1 MPTVKV
7 RNLKNKEVGDVEL
20 LDAIFGVE
28 LNESLIH
35 SAVMNYQANGRQG
48 TSATKTR
55 GNVSGSGRKL
65 WKQKGTGRAR
75 IASLR
80 SPLWKGG
87 GNVHGP
93 QPRDWSYQMPKKMR
107 RGALRSA
114 LSERLREGNLIV
126 IDGFEFNNPKT
137 SEFLAAIGT
146 LGLSEN
152 KKKPTKTLIIDS
164 LDNLNLILSSR
175 NVAKTKVTNSF
186 GLNIYDIIYHEK
198 LLISKSALEELTSL
212 LAPKRESEKAAGAE
226 ASEKKPKAG
235 KETDTAKTKALKD
248 VDDAVTD
255 KDLEESKAKT
265 DRAAKKAGEEKAVDT
280 PKTKKEP
287 KPKSEKTLKKEAA
300 AKNEADKNA
309 SADEAPAKAT
319 EAPADKAESKEEA
332 ADNE

>member
-7 RNLKNKEVGDVEL
+7 RNLKNKEVGEVKL
-20 LDAIFGVE
+20 SDAVFGAE
-28 LNESLIH
+28 LNEALIH

-107 RGALRSA
+107 RGAMRSA

-126 IDGFEFNNPKT
+126 IDEFGFKNPKT
-137 SEFLAAIGT
+137 KEFLGAMGS
-146 LGLSEN
+146 LGLVD
-152 KKKPTKTLIIDS
+152 KKARTKTLIVDS
-164 LDNLNLILSSR
+164 LDNANLVLSSR
-175 NVAKTKVTNSF
+175 NIEKTKVTNSF
-186 GLNIYDIIYHEK
+186 GLNIYDVIYHEK
-198 LLISKSALEELTSL
+198 LLISKAAVEELNEL
-212 LAPKRESEKAAGAE
+212 LDPGREAE
-226 ASEKKPKAG
+226 SAKDAVSTVAEKPKAG
-235 KETDTAKTKALKD
+235 KKESTET
-248 VDDAVTD
+248 VTT
-255 KDLEESKAKT
+255 EPKAK
-265 DRAAKKAGEEKAVDT
+265 
-280 PKTKKEP
+280 KEA
-287 KPKSEKTLKKEAA
+287 KPKSEK
-300 AKNEADKNA
+300 A
-309 SADEAPAKAT
+309 SAKK
-319 EAPADKAESKEEA
+319 PADKKTPAAKSKKEA

>member
-20 LDAIFGVE
+20 SDAVFGVE

-35 SAVMNYQANGRQG
+35 AAVMNYRANGRSG
-48 TSATKTR
+48 NSATKTR

-126 IDGFEFNNPKT
+126 IDEISFKNPKT
-137 SEFLAAIGT
+137 KDFLAALGT
-146 LGLSEN
+146 LGLVE
-152 KKKPTKTLIIDS
+152 KAKRAKTLIVDS
-164 LDNLNLILSSR
+164 LDNENLVLSSR
-175 NVAKTKVTNSF
+175 NVQKTKITNSF

-198 LLISKSALEELTSL
+198 LLISKAAVEELNNL
-212 LAPKRESEKAAGAE
+212 LDPKRESCEEVVEAKTEAKTDTKQKAKKAEKPAGKGVE
-226 ASEKKPKAG
+226 EKPKA
-235 KETDTAKTKALKD
+235 KN
-248 VDDAVTD
+248 
-255 KDLEESKAKT
+255 
-265 DRAAKKAGEEKAVDT
+265 AAKPKAEKA
-280 PKTKKEP
+280 
-287 KPKSEKTLKKEAA
+287 EAA
-300 AKNEADKNA
+300 PAEEIAPLDVESPA
-309 SADEAPAKAT
+309 ELPEGDEVLELPA
-319 EAPADKAESKEEA
+319 AEEGEIK
-332 ADNE
+332 

>member
-20 LDAIFGVE
+20 LDAVFGVE
-28 LNESLIH
+28 LNEALIH
-35 SAVMNYQANGRQG
+35 SAVMNYRANARAG

-126 IDGFEFNNPKT
+126 IDEFGFKNPKT
-137 SEFLAAIGT
+137 SEFINAIAGLKLADDT
-146 LGLSEN
+146 
-152 KKKPTKTLIIDS
+152 KKQVKTLIVDS
-164 LDNLNLILSSR
+164 LDNENLVLSSR
-175 NVAKTKVTNSF
+175 NVQKTKVTNSF

-198 LLISKSALEELTSL
+198 LLISKAALEELNAL
-212 LAPKRESEKAAGAE
+212 LDPNREPEAAAE
-226 ASEKKPKAG
+226 GVEEKPKAKKVAKPKVE
-235 KETDTAKTKALKD
+235 KETSA
-248 VDDAVTD
+248 
-255 KDLEESKAKT
+255 E
-265 DRAAKKAGEEKAVDT
+265 
-280 PKTKKEP
+280 EP
-287 KPKSEKTLKKEAA
+287 KAKKEAKAKADEKVAETAAPLNEEKPKKEAKPKAVKA
-300 AKNEADKNA
+300 AKEEKPEVEAEK
-309 SADEAPAKAT
+309 EAT
-319 EAPADKAESKEEA
+319 EDE
-332 ADNE
+332 

>member
-20 LDAIFGVE
+20 SDAIFGVE
-28 LNESLIH
+28 LNEALIH

-75 IASLR
+75 IASIR

-114 LSERLREGNLIV
+114 LSERLREGNLLIIDEFSFKSVKTKDFIV
-126 IDGFEFNNPKT
+126 AVSGLALAT
-137 SEFLAAIGT
+137 S
-146 LGLSEN
+146 
-152 KKKPTKTLIIDS
+152 KKPVKTLIVDS

-175 NVAKTKVTNSF
+175 NVEKTKVTNSF

-198 LLISKSALEELTSL
+198 LLISKTALEELTSL
-212 LAPKRESEKAAGAE
+212 LDPKRESGGTVAVAVAAAEAVEEKPKAKKEAVAPAEAVEEKPKAKKEAAPKAEKAEKPKAEKAAKPAAE
-226 ASEKKPKAG
+226 KAEKPAPK
-235 KETDTAKTKALKD
+235 K
-248 VDDAVTD
+248 
-255 KDLEESKAKT
+255 
-265 DRAAKKAGEEKAVDT
+265 AAKKAD
-280 PKTKKEP
+280 
-287 KPKSEKTLKKEAA
+287 AA
-300 AKNEADKNA
+300 PVE
-309 SADEAPAKAT
+309 EAPAVEETPVVETT
-319 EAPADKAESKEEA
+319 EETT
-332 ADNE
+332 DNE